1 MTANLGLGGG
11 SESGVRLVIKSATAA
26 SDGYAIIARN
36 SATTDLFVVR
46 NDGVIFT
53 GGASRSPYNDTNAA
67 AANLI
72 VVSGGNLQRSTASSR
87 RFKEN
92 INDWNSNGLDTI
104 LALKPKT
111 FTYKESYYKY
121 PEVEMLGLIAE
132 DVAEV
137 SPYLAD
143 YENQDRTGQ
152 VENVRYANIVVPLIK
167 AIQELKAEIDELK
180 NK

>member
-1 MTANLGLGGG
+1 
-11 SESGVRLVIKSATAA
+11 
-26 SDGYAIIARN
+26 
-36 SATTDLFVVR
+36 
-46 NDGVIFT
+46 
-53 GGASRSPYNDTNAA
+53 
-67 AANLI
+67 
-72 VVSGGNLQRSTASSR
+72 
-87 RFKEN
+87 
-92 INDWNSNGLDTI
+92 
-104 LALKPKT
+104 
-111 FTYKESYYKY
+111 
-121 PEVEMLGLIAE
+121 MLGLIAE